1 MPFNID
7 KMREITADIRKQKQE
22 QQEQQDSS
30 IFEKIG
36 QAVTNTSNLQLQT
49 AQEESQIAGDIA
61 SNVYDIASNTVSDV
75 ADAYSDLLDAQTNLN
90 MAYSDAGL
98 MQSLIQGDF
107 SKQIEANKTIPEVG
121 KSATKFLYSPLRATS
136 RAIVNRYADDDT
148 SEIQNFAQ
156 GLQESNA
163 YVNYMMTD
171 EEKLQKAIEI
181 ENETGIKAKEFLSDT
196 TAYREAIEIYNY
208 AKKKKELGGDMNDVF
223 NEFPELKNIA
233 SMDAQSAA
241 LALHDINS
249 VRETQGVI
257 DSFNK
262 MWEYGNKHLEYS
274 NLNYKLMTGQ
284 ATEEDKA
291 RIAELK
297 KQLEQAPN
305 LPAFLDNPF
314 AVIAGGV
321 AGSMPMMIQ
330 SMGEMIDD
338 FAIGASAGMVAGAL
352 AGSAVP
358 VIGNVG
364 GSLAGAVGGGIL
376 NVIRTNTIRQGA
388 MQGAKLTGGYLA
400 RYGMFAGMA
409 KPATGGY
416 YAEFKDLKGEDGKP
430 LLSDEAAQD
439 YAVVAGALNAG
450 IEMLDFGLI
459 KDAFTGNV
467 AKQTVK
473 EIIATAQKQAL
484 AKEGIKSFF
493 TNRANA
499 IAKVSM
505 AESGEEGLQS
515 VSDDLVH
522 NQIMQD
528 TGDTT
533 NRVYT
538 ATEIAQ
544 RALMSAGEALP
555 GAIGFGVIS
564 AGVGGFNES
573 LGFSR
578 NLKRLMSN
586 NAKLEQSTRQTFAG
600 TLMLERLQSA
610 VRNSKLKKTAPKVQ
624 ERLLRSQLDNTGF
637 EMAYVDIPTAL
648 ESQTG
653 KQDLETLAKTAGYTQ
668 EDLKTAIEIGGTLAI
683 PTAKFAQA
691 ETTSD
696 IMRAVTFN
704 QEADPIGKLRK
715 NAETITNEMQDSIQ
729 KTADKQRM
737 LIDAIM
743 QEQFANGTK
752 EQQTMAQAVIY
763 NNVSNPAKGWKQVH
777 DDQLNE
783 RNNILVPAIDAIK
796 KSIEQNDTWYQE
808 FYAKHNRAM
817 TDKEIEDMAYK
828 LTVGDETAPSI
839 PTWQATTPEAVQ
851 ALAENKNIL
860 DDIDNN
866 LKVLD
871 EIKPQL
877 SNLNGVEMRL
887 AEGLT
892 KDGYAVYNRLSKQ
905 LQNAGGKV
913 KRASRMSA
921 ILFARH
927 ADIVADIMR
936 RHGNENY
943 TAMTY
948 YNERFALN
956 TVKGKGTYK
965 QFAGE
970 KALNKNIEQLKI
982 AKELDAEGEYTD
994 EVIWQYTGWIKGK
1007 DNKWRFEI
1015 PDDTKLFDMKP
1026 LEKINN
1032 ITLANSFDETNSIS
1046 LDKIYKNEE
1055 LYEAYPQLRDVLVLK
1070 EKIYPLE
1077 KRASMREGTDNG
1089 KKVKTI
1095 VLNDNLD
1102 FNEEYM
1108 KASMLH
1114 EIQHLIQRIEGFAG
1128 GGNLNSRQ
1136 EILNQLYDE
1145 IPNEIKAYRN
1155 SYWKS
1160 RMESETLKQEGKSE
1174 LEALKNADLEKFE
1187 KAKLYWKLDNEDDM
1201 YVYLNLG
1208 GEQEARETA
1217 NRRDNKDFNLINKP
1231 MIHSEHAIVVSD
1243 GKVIIT
1249 AKKEAP
1255 KLTNKEVNIIQE
1267 TAEKVEEKNKKVV
1280 QKKVQKIKN
1289 ETTTNIKGDITL
1301 LSNGQRVINLYKSA
1315 DESTFVHEM
1324 AHMFLMDLDELAKI
1338 DELSKKELDI
1348 VNDWASWKNEKSIN
1362 EYKNAPWYKEF
1373 KARHESII
1381 NAQNA
1386 GDVAKVEELKEAW
1399 RQERFARAFELYL
1412 QKGTAPSKGLKD
1424 VFRKFKK
1431 FLRDIYIGFTSIGG
1445 VASPKVEA
1453 IMQRMVAT
1461 EEEINQM
1468 ALDDR
1473 YRDITKAGGEKLL
1486 DETEEQTYK
1495 RWHKEATEEAKE
1507 HLMKIVMQ
1515 DLKAEAKAKFDERV
1529 EKERAYKLNELENQP
1544 VYIAQEAYKEAGDI
1558 NIVLNWFGSVEEYK
1572 QALKNTKPIQTA
1584 LDEYMKQYE
1593 KTLDTE
1599 LMESHLSEENILQA
1613 MEDSKY
1619 TSKLVAMET
1628 RIFNEKVKLINKIGS
1643 KTQVAMQDV
1652 EDKLNA
1658 LDDYTDLKVDKEDAR
1673 VKNVMNALNKLR
1685 FSTKWNAKD
1694 LGRIEAMFNSNTKE
1708 TLAEAFKQF
1717 VEETKQQKIN
1727 REAIE
1732 KAHEG
1737 KLKMFKEMAERA
1749 LDGKTIFEACNVAL
1763 YRKNES
1769 MHARRVKQ
1777 AVKASN
1783 WERAMKEKEA
1793 QYISAAMAQKALK
1806 NKLYIQ
1812 KKIEKVNKQLKVRS
1826 IKLPAQERYWHKH
1839 LAYILGITNKDANP
1853 PVDGITP
1860 LADLFKG
1867 LQDSLDLEYTPTDIL
1882 EITSRS
1888 DFSGYQS
1895 MTIAQFE
1902 DAVEALDIL
1911 YTTGRDKFKL
1921 KTIQGKSIDDAI
1933 NEIILDDTAYNRS
1946 MVINKKINPDK
1957 GGLGYNDLVDKIP
1970 LIGDAMARGGAKYL
1984 SSMMKPEEII
1994 NILGTKAHKYLY
2006 ETYERASNLEAEMM
2020 TKNVYKIKEILK
2032 DYSHS
2037 EKLLWKKQQY
2047 KLEFE
2052 DGTVENLSKENII
2065 CMALNFGN
2073 DINRSRLAIGFG
2085 LTEEYLKEFVEKHM
2099 TKKDWQMVQDIW
2111 NHLHSFWKD
2120 TVRVEQELNGVTLKP
2135 QQPTPFDVKLPD
2147 GEILH
2152 LEGGYYPIVANPL
2165 KSNRANEQ
2173 EVNEAVRR
2181 TMSGAQV
2188 LGTGRGFTKA
2198 RSQANIDRALLL
2210 EFSVIP
2216 DHLSNVI
2223 HNIAYRIPARD
2234 VYRLVRNKQFEEYIN
2249 KTMGRDF
2256 YKVLNDWALNNW
2268 SEISEQSN
2276 NVAVKELS
2284 KVFRYLRTNSTL
2296 AIMGYR
2302 LYPII
2307 ENMTNIAPM
2316 MDKLGA
2322 MKSLVAIADYYT
2334 NISKYQ
2340 EVLHKSIFMKNRLNH
2355 MDRDIKYIPG
2365 LFDEDRLVTGF
2376 LKEHAYTLMTYSDL
2390 MFSAPLW
2397 CRSYKDAYAK
2407 KLDEVKKENEA
2418 NVEKLQNAQA
2428 KVSTIRARI
2437 MDLQQNALKSNFDVQ
2452 GTNINQVGD
2461 FQTFVNTREE
2471 LNQLQKDLYMAEV
2484 ELDNAS
2490 ELRFLTDKEILAE
2503 AESRSIAEAD
2513 KSIREV
2519 FGSGQTKDL
2528 ASIQN
2533 KNELVKLFTPFYT
2546 FFNTQANA
2554 ILQAYYKGKFM
2565 KPTTTAENITRW
2577 LPVARSFLYRIVLT
2591 SALSTML
2598 RMALLGDGSDDKH
2611 KYEKVKNAE
2620 GTEEKIEIPAMQRFL
2635 TQFGKNTLSTMAG
2648 TMWGVRDI
2656 ASFFINQ
2663 EFEGTDYGRG
2673 ISFSTVALAG
2683 GEKITALYKLLD
2695 KKAEKDL
2702 EIADK
2707 EAKWQA
2713 EYMKAG
2719 AKKRKTMLED
2729 KQYQKPPKRIT
2740 YADIAKASGEI
2751 GTTFFAA
2758 RTGITSTMANSV
2770 FTTMQYIADGD
2781 GRYDTNLK
2789 NIIWSALF
2797 NKKPVE
2803 RVIPEKPKQPKKKGK
2818 SKNVRR
2824 Y

>member
-1 MPFNID
+1 MALDVNKFSDLVN
-7 KMREITADIRKQKQE
+7 KKVAEKQQPPEEEK
-22 QQEQQDSS
+22 S
-30 IFEKIG
+30 IFEQIG
-36 QAVTNTSNLQLQT
+36 EVVTNQSDINRQVAQESTEIAQDALQT
-49 AQEESQIAGDIA
+49 AGQGIDLVVNTASDINNAYHNFLDEQRNITGAYTTANINQANETGDYSFQNQAVENLQQAGQE
-61 SNVYDIASNTVSDV
+61 
-75 ADAYSDLLDAQTNLN
+75 
-90 MAYSDAGL
+90 
-98 MQSLIQGDF
+98 LI
-107 SKQIEANKTIPEVG
+107 
-121 KSATKFLYSPLRATS
+121 YSPLKQVS
-136 RAIVNRYADDDT
+136 RAIVNRYSNDNESILQDV
-148 SEIQNFAQ
+148 AQ
-156 GLQESNA
+156 GIQESNA
-163 YVNYMMTD
+163 YINYMMTD

-291 RIAELK
+291 RIDELK

-364 GSLAGAVGGGIL
+364 GGLVGAVGGGIA
-376 NVIRTNTIRQGA
+376 NTIRANAIRQGA
-388 MQGAKLTGGYLA
+388 MQGARLTGGYLA

-459 KDAFTGNV
+459 KNAFTGNAV
-467 AKQTVK
+467 QKTIK
-473 EIIATAQKQAL
+473 EIIATAQERAL
-484 AKEGIKSFF
+484 ARESIKSFF
-493 TNRANA
+493 VNRAKT
-499 IAKVSM
+499 IGQVTL

-515 VSDDLVH
+515 ISDDLVR
-522 NQIMQD
+522 NQIIDD
-528 TGDTT
+528 TGDTF
-533 NRVYT
+533 NRSYS
-538 ATEIAQ
+538 ATEIVQ
-544 RALMSAGEALP
+544 RALLSAGEALP
-555 GAIGFGVIS
+555 GALGFGIIS
-564 AGVGGFNES
+564 AGAGGIHES
-573 LGFSR
+573 IGFSR
-578 NLKRLMSN
+578 SLKRLATD
-586 NAKLEQSTRQTFAG
+586 NAKLEQNTRKTFAG
-600 TLMLERLQSA
+600 TLMLEQLQN
-610 VRNSKLKKTAPKVQ
+610 VVQKSKLKNTAPKVQ
-624 ERLLRSQLDNTGF
+624 ERLIKQQLEGTGF
-637 EMAYVDIPTAL
+637 EMAYVDISTAL
-648 ESQTG
+648 EKETG
-653 KQDLETLAKTAGYTQ
+653 KEDLQKLAKVAGYSPS
-668 EDLKTAIEIGGTLAI
+668 DLQTAIEINGTLAV
-683 PTAKFAQA
+683 PVASFAQA
-691 ETTSD
+691 ETSGD
-696 IMRAVTFN
+696 ILTAVTFN
-704 QEADPIGKLRK
+704 QEAEPIGKLSK
-715 NAETITNEMQDSIQ
+715 QAKQITQEIQDRIQ
-729 KTADKQRM
+729 KTADNQM
-737 LIDAIM
+737 QLVDAIISENLSDKTD
-743 QEQFANGTK
+743 EQKTLAKAVLFEDAQNPRRGWQSLYKK
-752 EQQTMAQAVIY
+752 ELSERDSILLPVIEAV
-763 NNVSNPAKGWKQVH
+763 
-777 DDQLNE
+777 E
-783 RNNILVPAIDAIK
+783 
-796 KSIEQNDTWYQE
+796 KSISKNDTWY
-808 FYAKHNRAM
+808 
-817 TDKEIEDMAYK
+817 KEYSATHKKALTNKQIEAIAYK
-828 LTVGDETAPSI
+828 LATGDITAPAVS
-839 PTWQATTPEAVQ
+839 TWKATTPEAQ
-851 ALAENKNIL
+851 QLLEDNKTALKNIEEN
-860 DDIDNN
+860 IKN
-866 LKVLD
+866 L
-871 EIKPQL
+871 ESIKQQMQKLTGIEMQMVQGL
-877 SNLNGVEMRL
+877 SK
-887 AEGLT
+887 EG
-892 KDGYAVYNRLSKQ
+892 YSVYSRLSAQ
-905 LQNAGGKV
+905 LENVDGKKGKV
-913 KRASRMSA
+913 GRAARMSA

-943 TAMTY
+943 TAMNY

-956 TVKGKGTYK
+956 IKDEV
-965 QFAGE
+965 
-970 KALNKNIEQLKI
+970 NKN
-982 AKELDAEGEYTD
+982 
-994 EVIWQYTGWIKGK
+994 
-1007 DNKWRFEI
+1007 
-1015 PDDTKLFDMKP
+1015 
-1026 LEKINN
+1026 
-1032 ITLANSFDETNSIS
+1032 
-1046 LDKIYKNEE
+1046 
-1055 LYEAYPQLRDVLVLK
+1055 
-1070 EKIYPLE
+1070 
-1077 KRASMREGTDNG
+1077 
-1089 KKVKTI
+1089 
-1095 VLNDNLD
+1095 
-1102 FNEEYM
+1102 
-1108 KASMLH
+1108 
-1114 EIQHLIQRIEGFAG
+1114 
-1128 GGNLNSRQ
+1128 
-1136 EILNQLYDE
+1136 
-1145 IPNEIKAYRN
+1145 
-1155 SYWKS
+1155 
-1160 RMESETLKQEGKSE
+1160 
-1174 LEALKNADLEKFE
+1174 
-1187 KAKLYWKLDNEDDM
+1187 
-1201 YVYLNLG
+1201 
-1208 GEQEARETA
+1208 
-1217 NRRDNKDFNLINKP
+1217 
-1231 MIHSEHAIVVSD
+1231 
-1243 GKVIIT
+1243 
-1249 AKKEAP
+1249 
-1255 KLTNKEVNIIQE
+1255 
-1267 TAEKVEEKNKKVV
+1267 
-1280 QKKVQKIKN
+1280 
-1289 ETTTNIKGDITL
+1289 KGDITL

-1324 AHMFLMDLDELAKI
+1324 AHMFLMDLEDLAKI
-1338 DELSKKELDI
+1338 DDISKRELEI
-1348 VNDWASWKNEKSIN
+1348 VDKWANWNETAYR
-1362 EYKNAPWYKEF
+1362 EYKGTAWAKEF
-1373 KARHESII
+1373 KKRHDSII

-1386 GDVAKVEELKEAW
+1386 GDFETVDKLKQQW
-1399 RQERFARAFELYL
+1399 KQERFARAFEQYL
-1412 QKGTAPSKGLKD
+1412 RKGVAPSRGLRG
-1424 VFRKFKK
+1424 VFRKFKD
-1431 FLRDIYIGFTSIGG
+1431 FLRQIYIGFLSTGG
-1445 VASPKVEA
+1445 SASMQVEK
-1453 IMQRMVAT
+1453 IMARMIAT
-1461 EEEINQM
+1461 EEEINQ
-1468 ALDDR
+1468 ANLDDR
-1473 YRDITKAGGEKLL
+1473 FRDITKAGGEKLL
-1486 DETEEQTYK
+1486 NETEEQTYQ
-1495 RWHKEATEEAKE
+1495 RWHEEATAEAKE
-1507 HLMKIVMQ
+1507 KLLAIVMR
-1515 DLKAEAKAKFDERV
+1515 DLENDVQRKIKERV
-1529 EKERAYKLNELENQP
+1529 EAERIRKTNELQNEPAYLAYEAVKASHDENI
-1544 VYIAQEAYKEAGDI
+1544 VLEWYESVEAYKDDLR
-1558 NIVLNWFGSVEEYK
+1558 NHL
-1572 QALKNTKPIQTA
+1572 P
-1584 LDEYMKQYE
+1584 LDEAVDTYIKKFERQ
-1593 KTLDTE
+1593 LDAQ
-1599 LMESHLSEENILQA
+1599 LRESYFSEENITKA
-1613 MEDSKY
+1613 MESTPYHAKM
-1619 TSKLVAMET
+1619 VAME
-1628 RIFNEKVKLINKIGS
+1628 VKAFARKERLVNRVSS
-1643 KTQVAMQDV
+1643 KTKAAMQDIIDKIN
-1652 EDKLNA
+1652 ELPEEFDLKLNK
-1658 LDDYTDLKVDKEDAR
+1658 DDDR
-1673 VKNVMNALNKLR
+1673 VKEVLRAINKLR
-1685 FSTKWNAKD
+1685 FSEKWKAGD
-1694 LGRIEAMFNSNTKE
+1694 FQRIERIIRSNTKE
-1708 TLAEAFKQF
+1708 EVKKAVEDFRKNAEAMKKEDELNSKA
-1717 VEETKQQKIN
+1717 VD
-1727 REAIE
+1727 EAF
-1732 KAHEG
+1732 EG
-1737 KLKMFKEMAERA
+1737 RLKMFEEMAINS
-1749 LDGKTIFEACNVAL
+1749 LKDKPINTACSVYS
-1763 YRKNES
+1763 YRKSEKR
-1769 MHARRVKQ
+1769 HARNVQIAKRAK
-1777 AVKASN
+1777 N
-1783 WERAMKEKEA
+1783 WKLAMKEKEA
-1793 QYISAAMAQKALK
+1793 QFTAAALAEQAEK
-1806 NKLYIQ
+1806 NRKHIASLFD
-1812 KKIEKVNKQLKVRS
+1812 KVNKQLKVRS

-1921 KTIQGKSIDDAI
+1921 KTIQGKSIDDVI

-2037 EKLLWKKQQY
+2037 EKLSWKKQQY

-2073 DINRSRLAIGFG
+2073 DINRSRLAVGFG

-2223 HNIAYRIPARD
+2223 HNITHRIPARD
-2234 VYRLVRNKQFEEYIN
+2234 VYRLVKNKQFEEYVNRTMGKEIYQVLDEWAVDNWRVIPEASNN
-2249 KTMGRDF
+2249 KTVQ
-2256 YKVLNDWALNNW
+2256 KV
-2268 SEISEQSN
+2268 S
-2276 NVAVKELS
+2276 KMLS
-2284 KVFRYLRTNSTL
+2284 YLRTNSTL

-2490 ELRFLTDKEILAE
+2490 ELRFLTDKEILTE

-2528 ASIQN
+2528 ASIQ
-2533 KNELVKLFTPFYT
+2533 KGGELLKLFTPFYT

-2565 KPTTTAENITRW
+2565 KPTTMGENITRW

-2656 ASFFINQ
+2656 ASFFIN
-2663 EFEGTDYGRG
+2663 ESFEGTDYGRG
-2673 ISFSTVALAG
+2673 IGFSNVALAG

>member
-1 MPFNID
+1 MALDVNKFND
-7 KMREITADIRKQKQE
+7 LVNQKVAEKQQPPEEEK
-22 QQEQQDSS
+22 S
-30 IFEKIG
+30 IFEQIG
-36 QAVTNTSNLQLQT
+36 EVVTNQSDINIQVAQESTEIAQDALQT
-49 AQEESQIAGDIA
+49 AGQGIDLVVNTASDINNAYHNFLDEQRNITGAYTTANINQANETGDYSFQNQAVENLQQAGQE
-61 SNVYDIASNTVSDV
+61 
-75 ADAYSDLLDAQTNLN
+75 
-90 MAYSDAGL
+90 
-98 MQSLIQGDF
+98 LI
-107 SKQIEANKTIPEVG
+107 
-121 KSATKFLYSPLRATS
+121 YSPLKQVS
-136 RAIVNRYADDDT
+136 RAIVNRYSDDNESILQDV
-148 SEIQNFAQ
+148 AQ
-156 GLQESNA
+156 GIQESNA

-291 RIAELK
+291 RIDELK

-352 AGSAVP
+352 AGSALP
-358 VIGNVG
+358 GAGTVG
-364 GSLAGAVGGGIL
+364 GGLVGAVGGGIA
-376 NVIRTNTIRQGA
+376 NTIRANAIRQGA
-388 MQGAKLTGGYLA
+388 MQGARLTGGYLA

-416 YAEFKDLKGEDGKP
+416 YAEFKDLKDEDGKP

-493 TNRANA
+493 TNRASA

-653 KQDLETLAKTAGYTQ
+653 KQDLQTLANIAGYTQ

-763 NNVSNPAKGWKQVH
+763 NNVSNPAKGWKQVR

-943 TAMTY
+943 TAMNY

-956 TVKGKGTYK
+956 INDEV
-965 QFAGE
+965 
-970 KALNKNIEQLKI
+970 NKN
-982 AKELDAEGEYTD
+982 
-994 EVIWQYTGWIKGK
+994 
-1007 DNKWRFEI
+1007 
-1015 PDDTKLFDMKP
+1015 
-1026 LEKINN
+1026 
-1032 ITLANSFDETNSIS
+1032 
-1046 LDKIYKNEE
+1046 
-1055 LYEAYPQLRDVLVLK
+1055 
-1070 EKIYPLE
+1070 
-1077 KRASMREGTDNG
+1077 
-1089 KKVKTI
+1089 
-1095 VLNDNLD
+1095 
-1102 FNEEYM
+1102 
-1108 KASMLH
+1108 
-1114 EIQHLIQRIEGFAG
+1114 
-1128 GGNLNSRQ
+1128 
-1136 EILNQLYDE
+1136 
-1145 IPNEIKAYRN
+1145 
-1155 SYWKS
+1155 
-1160 RMESETLKQEGKSE
+1160 
-1174 LEALKNADLEKFE
+1174 
-1187 KAKLYWKLDNEDDM
+1187 
-1201 YVYLNLG
+1201 
-1208 GEQEARETA
+1208 
-1217 NRRDNKDFNLINKP
+1217 
-1231 MIHSEHAIVVSD
+1231 
-1243 GKVIIT
+1243 
-1249 AKKEAP
+1249 
-1255 KLTNKEVNIIQE
+1255 
-1267 TAEKVEEKNKKVV
+1267 
-1280 QKKVQKIKN
+1280 
-1289 ETTTNIKGDITL
+1289 KGDITL
-1301 LSNGQRVINLYKSA
+1301 LSNGQRVINLHKSA

-1348 VNDWASWKNEKSIN
+1348 VNDWASWKNEKSID

-1381 NAQNA
+1381 NAKNA

-1495 RWHKEATEEAKE
+1495 RWHEEATEEAKE

-1673 VKNVMNALNKLR
+1673 VKSVMNALNKLR

-1717 VEETKQQKIN
+1717 VEETKQQKVN

-2006 ETYERASNLEAEMM
+2006 ETYERASNFEAEMM

-2037 EKLLWKKQQY
+2037 EKLSWKKQQY

-2073 DINRSRLAIGFG
+2073 DINRSRLAVGFG

-2565 KPTTTAENITRW
+2565 KPTTMGENITRW

-2740 YADIAKASGEI
+2740 YADIAKATGEI

>member
-1 MPFNID
+1 MALDVNKFND
-7 KMREITADIRKQKQE
+7 LVNQKVAEKQQPPEEEK
-22 QQEQQDSS
+22 S
-30 IFEKIG
+30 IFEQIG
-36 QAVTNTSNLQLQT
+36 EVVTNQSDINRQVAQESTEIAQDALQT
-49 AQEESQIAGDIA
+49 AGQGIDLVVNTASDINNAYYNFLDEQRNITGAYTTANINQANETGDYSFQNKAVENLQQAGQE
-61 SNVYDIASNTVSDV
+61 
-75 ADAYSDLLDAQTNLN
+75 
-90 MAYSDAGL
+90 
-98 MQSLIQGDF
+98 LI
-107 SKQIEANKTIPEVG
+107 
-121 KSATKFLYSPLRATS
+121 YSPLKQVS
-136 RAIVNRYADDDT
+136 RAIVNRYSDDNESILQDV
-148 SEIQNFAQ
+148 AQ
-156 GLQESNA
+156 GIQESNA

-223 NEFPELKNIA
+223 DEFPELKNIA

-291 RIAELK
+291 RIDELK

-352 AGSAVP
+352 AGSALP
-358 VIGNVG
+358 GAGTVG
-364 GSLAGAVGGGIL
+364 GGLVGAVGGGIA
-376 NVIRTNTIRQGA
+376 NTIRANAIRQGA
-388 MQGAKLTGGYLA
+388 MQGARLTGGYLA

-493 TNRANA
+493 TNRASA

-982 AKELDAEGEYTD
+982 AKQLDAEGEYTD
-994 EVIWQYTGWIKGK
+994 EVIWQYTGWVKGK

-1046 LDKIYKNEE
+1046 LDKIYKNEK

-1289 ETTTNIKGDITL
+1289 ETTANIKGDITL

-1348 VNDWASWKNEKSIN
+1348 VNDWASWKNEKSID

-1381 NAQNA
+1381 NAKNA

-1652 EDKLNA
+1652 EDKLNT

-1673 VKNVMNALNKLR
+1673 VKSVMNALNKLR

-1694 LGRIEAMFNSNTKE
+1694 LGKIEAMFNSNTKE

-2037 EKLLWKKQQY
+2037 EKLSWKKQQY

-2065 CMALNFGN
+2065 CMALNLGN
-2073 DINRSRLAIGFG
+2073 DINRSRLAVGFG

-2223 HNIAYRIPARD
+2223 HNITHRIPARD
-2234 VYRLVRNKQFEEYIN
+2234 VYRLVKNKQFEEYVNRTMGKEIYQVLDEWAVDNWRVIPEASNN
-2249 KTMGRDF
+2249 KTVQ
-2256 YKVLNDWALNNW
+2256 KV
-2268 SEISEQSN
+2268 S
-2276 NVAVKELS
+2276 KMLS
-2284 KVFRYLRTNSTL
+2284 YLRTNSTL

-2528 ASIQN
+2528 ASIQ
-2533 KNELVKLFTPFYT
+2533 KGGELLKLFTPFYT

-2565 KPTTTAENITRW
+2565 KPTTMGENITRW

-2598 RMALLGDGSDDKH
+2598 RMTLLGDGSDDKH

-2740 YADIAKASGEI
+2740 YADIAKATGEI

>member
-1 MPFNID
+1 MALDVNKFND
-7 KMREITADIRKQKQE
+7 LVNQKVAEKQQPPEEEK
-22 QQEQQDSS
+22 S
-30 IFEKIG
+30 IFEQIG
-36 QAVTNTSNLQLQT
+36 EVVTNQSDINRQVAQESTEIAQDALQT
-49 AQEESQIAGDIA
+49 AGQGIDLVVNTASDINNAYHNFLDEQRNITGAYTTANINQANETGDYSFQNKAVENLQQAGQE
-61 SNVYDIASNTVSDV
+61 
-75 ADAYSDLLDAQTNLN
+75 
-90 MAYSDAGL
+90 
-98 MQSLIQGDF
+98 LI
-107 SKQIEANKTIPEVG
+107 
-121 KSATKFLYSPLRATS
+121 YSPLKQVS
-136 RAIVNRYADDDT
+136 RAIVNRYSDDNESILQDV
-148 SEIQNFAQ
+148 AQ
-156 GLQESNA
+156 GIQESNA

-291 RIAELK
+291 RIEELK

-364 GSLAGAVGGGIL
+364 GSLAGAVGGGVA
-376 NVIRTNTIRQGA
+376 NTIRANAIRQGA
-388 MQGAKLTGGYLA
+388 MQGARLTGGYLA

-493 TNRANA
+493 TNRASA

-777 DDQLNE
+777 DDQINE

-796 KSIEQNDTWYQE
+796 KSIEQNDTWYQK

-828 LTVGDETAPSI
+828 LTVGDETAPST

-871 EIKPQL
+871 EIKSQL

-905 LQNAGGKV
+905 LQNVGGKV

-956 TVKGKGTYK
+956 IKDEV
-965 QFAGE
+965 
-970 KALNKNIEQLKI
+970 NKN
-982 AKELDAEGEYTD
+982 
-994 EVIWQYTGWIKGK
+994 
-1007 DNKWRFEI
+1007 
-1015 PDDTKLFDMKP
+1015 
-1026 LEKINN
+1026 
-1032 ITLANSFDETNSIS
+1032 
-1046 LDKIYKNEE
+1046 
-1055 LYEAYPQLRDVLVLK
+1055 
-1070 EKIYPLE
+1070 
-1077 KRASMREGTDNG
+1077 
-1089 KKVKTI
+1089 
-1095 VLNDNLD
+1095 
-1102 FNEEYM
+1102 
-1108 KASMLH
+1108 
-1114 EIQHLIQRIEGFAG
+1114 
-1128 GGNLNSRQ
+1128 
-1136 EILNQLYDE
+1136 
-1145 IPNEIKAYRN
+1145 
-1155 SYWKS
+1155 
-1160 RMESETLKQEGKSE
+1160 
-1174 LEALKNADLEKFE
+1174 
-1187 KAKLYWKLDNEDDM
+1187 
-1201 YVYLNLG
+1201 
-1208 GEQEARETA
+1208 
-1217 NRRDNKDFNLINKP
+1217 
-1231 MIHSEHAIVVSD
+1231 
-1243 GKVIIT
+1243 
-1249 AKKEAP
+1249 
-1255 KLTNKEVNIIQE
+1255 
-1267 TAEKVEEKNKKVV
+1267 
-1280 QKKVQKIKN
+1280 
-1289 ETTTNIKGDITL
+1289 KGDITL
-1301 LSNGQRVINLYKSA
+1301 LSNGQRVINLYKAA

-1348 VNDWASWKNEKSIN
+1348 VNDWASWKNEKSID

-1727 REAIE
+1727 RETKE

-2037 EKLLWKKQQY
+2037 EKLSWKKQQY

-2073 DINRSRLAIGFG
+2073 DINRSRLAVGFG

-2223 HNIAYRIPARD
+2223 HNITHRIPARD
-2234 VYRLVRNKQFEEYIN
+2234 VYRLVKNKQFEEYVNRTMGKEIYQVLDEWAVDNWRVIPEASNN
-2249 KTMGRDF
+2249 KTVQ
-2256 YKVLNDWALNNW
+2256 KV
-2268 SEISEQSN
+2268 S
-2276 NVAVKELS
+2276 KMLS
-2284 KVFRYLRTNSTL
+2284 YLRTNSTL

-2407 KLDEVKKENEA
+2407 KLDEIKKENEA

-2461 FQTFVNTREE
+2461 FKTFVNTREE

-2528 ASIQN
+2528 ASIQ
-2533 KNELVKLFTPFYT
+2533 KGGELLKLFTPFYT

-2565 KPTTTAENITRW
+2565 KPTTMGENITRW

-2591 SALSTML
+2591 AALSTML

-2656 ASFFINQ
+2656 ASFFIN
-2663 EFEGTDYGRG
+2663 ESFEGTDYGRG
-2673 ISFSTVALAG
+2673 IGFSNVALAG

-2803 RVIPEKPKQPKKKGK
+2803 RVIPEKPKKKGK

>member
-1 MPFNID
+1 MALDVNKFND
-7 KMREITADIRKQKQE
+7 LVNQKVAEKQQPPEEEK
-22 QQEQQDSS
+22 S
-30 IFEKIG
+30 IFEQIG
-36 QAVTNTSNLQLQT
+36 EVVTNQSDINRQVAQESTEIAQDALQT
-49 AQEESQIAGDIA
+49 AGQGIDLVVNTASDINNAYHNFLDEQRNITGAYTTANINQANETGDYSFQNQAVENLQQAGQE
-61 SNVYDIASNTVSDV
+61 
-75 ADAYSDLLDAQTNLN
+75 
-90 MAYSDAGL
+90 
-98 MQSLIQGDF
+98 LI
-107 SKQIEANKTIPEVG
+107 
-121 KSATKFLYSPLRATS
+121 YSPLKQVS
-136 RAIVNRYADDDT
+136 RAIVNRYSDDNESILQDV
-148 SEIQNFAQ
+148 AQ
-156 GLQESNA
+156 GIQESNA

-223 NEFPELKNIA
+223 DEFPELKNIA

-291 RIAELK
+291 RIDELR

-352 AGSAVP
+352 AGSALP
-358 VIGNVG
+358 GAGTVG
-364 GSLAGAVGGGIL
+364 GGLVGAVGGGIA
-376 NVIRTNTIRQGA
+376 NTIRANAIRQGA

-493 TNRANA
+493 TNRASA

-515 VSDDLVH
+515 ISDDLVH

-743 QEQFANGTK
+743 QEKFANGTK

-777 DDQLNE
+777 DDQINE

-839 PTWQATTPEAVQ
+839 STWQATTPEAVQ

-956 TVKGKGTYK
+956 INDEV
-965 QFAGE
+965 
-970 KALNKNIEQLKI
+970 NKN
-982 AKELDAEGEYTD
+982 
-994 EVIWQYTGWIKGK
+994 
-1007 DNKWRFEI
+1007 
-1015 PDDTKLFDMKP
+1015 
-1026 LEKINN
+1026 
-1032 ITLANSFDETNSIS
+1032 
-1046 LDKIYKNEE
+1046 
-1055 LYEAYPQLRDVLVLK
+1055 
-1070 EKIYPLE
+1070 
-1077 KRASMREGTDNG
+1077 
-1089 KKVKTI
+1089 
-1095 VLNDNLD
+1095 
-1102 FNEEYM
+1102 
-1108 KASMLH
+1108 
-1114 EIQHLIQRIEGFAG
+1114 
-1128 GGNLNSRQ
+1128 
-1136 EILNQLYDE
+1136 
-1145 IPNEIKAYRN
+1145 
-1155 SYWKS
+1155 
-1160 RMESETLKQEGKSE
+1160 
-1174 LEALKNADLEKFE
+1174 
-1187 KAKLYWKLDNEDDM
+1187 
-1201 YVYLNLG
+1201 
-1208 GEQEARETA
+1208 
-1217 NRRDNKDFNLINKP
+1217 
-1231 MIHSEHAIVVSD
+1231 
-1243 GKVIIT
+1243 
-1249 AKKEAP
+1249 
-1255 KLTNKEVNIIQE
+1255 
-1267 TAEKVEEKNKKVV
+1267 
-1280 QKKVQKIKN
+1280 
-1289 ETTTNIKGDITL
+1289 KGDITL

-1315 DESTFVHEM
+1315 DESTFVHEI

-1348 VNDWASWKNEKSIN
+1348 VNDWASWKNEKSID

-1386 GDVAKVEELKEAW
+1386 GDVAKMEELKEAW

-2037 EKLLWKKQQY
+2037 EKLSWKKQQY

-2065 CMALNFGN
+2065 CMALNLGN
-2073 DINRSRLAIGFG
+2073 DINRSRLAVGFG

-2152 LEGGYYPIVANPL
+2152 LEGGYYPIAANPL

-2223 HNIAYRIPARD
+2223 HNITHRIPARD
-2234 VYRLVRNKQFEEYIN
+2234 VYRLVKNKQFEEYVNRTMGKEIYHVLDEWAVDNWRVIPEASNN
-2249 KTMGRDF
+2249 KTVQ
-2256 YKVLNDWALNNW
+2256 KV
-2268 SEISEQSN
+2268 S
-2276 NVAVKELS
+2276 KMLS
-2284 KVFRYLRTNSTL
+2284 YLRTNSTL

-2528 ASIQN
+2528 ASIQ
-2533 KNELVKLFTPFYT
+2533 KGGELLKLFTPFYT

-2565 KPTTTAENITRW
+2565 KPTTMGENITRW

-2656 ASFFINQ
+2656 ANFFIN
-2663 EFEGTDYGRG
+2663 ESFEGTDYGRG
-2673 ISFSTVALAG
+2673 IGFSNVALAG

-2695 KKAEKDL
+2695 KKAQKDL

-2740 YADIAKASGEI
+2740 YADIAKATGEI

>member
-1 MPFNID
+1 MALDVNKFND
-7 KMREITADIRKQKQE
+7 LVNQKVAEKQQPPEEEK
-22 QQEQQDSS
+22 S
-30 IFEKIG
+30 IFEQIG
-36 QAVTNTSNLQLQT
+36 EVVTNQSDINRQVAQESTEIAQDALQT
-49 AQEESQIAGDIA
+49 AGQGIDLVVNTASDINNAYHNFLDEQRNITGAYTTANINQANETGDYSFQNQAVENLQQAGQE
-61 SNVYDIASNTVSDV
+61 
-75 ADAYSDLLDAQTNLN
+75 
-90 MAYSDAGL
+90 
-98 MQSLIQGDF
+98 LI
-107 SKQIEANKTIPEVG
+107 
-121 KSATKFLYSPLRATS
+121 YSPLKQVS
-136 RAIVNRYADDDT
+136 RAIVNRYSDDNESILQDV
-148 SEIQNFAQ
+148 AQ
-156 GLQESNA
+156 GIQESNA

-291 RIAELK
+291 RIDELK

-364 GSLAGAVGGGIL
+364 GGLVGAVGGGIA
-376 NVIRTNTIRQGA
+376 NTIRANAIRQGA
-388 MQGAKLTGGYLA
+388 MQGARLTGGYLA

-493 TNRANA
+493 TNRASA

-515 VSDDLVH
+515 ISDDLVH

-763 NNVSNPAKGWKQVH
+763 NNVSNPAKGWKQVY
-777 DDQLNE
+777 DDQINE

-982 AKELDAEGEYTD
+982 AKQLDVEGEYTD
-994 EVIWQYTGWIKGK
+994 EVIWQYTGWVKGK

-1289 ETTTNIKGDITL
+1289 ETTANIKGDITL

-1348 VNDWASWKNEKSIN
+1348 VNDWASWKNEKSID

-1515 DLKAEAKAKFDERV
+1515 DLKAEAKVKFDERV

-1544 VYIAQEAYKEAGDI
+1544 VYIAQEACKEAGDI

-1673 VKNVMNALNKLR
+1673 VKSVMNALNKLR

-2020 TKNVYKIKEILK
+2020 TKNVYKIREILK

-2037 EKLLWKKQQY
+2037 EKLSWKKQQY

-2065 CMALNFGN
+2065 CMALNLGN
-2073 DINRSRLAIGFG
+2073 DINRSRLAVGFG

-2099 TKKDWQMVQDIW
+2099 TKKDWKMVQDIW

-2223 HNIAYRIPARD
+2223 HNITHRIPARD
-2234 VYRLVRNKQFEEYIN
+2234 VYRLVKNKQFEEYVNRTMGKEIYQVLDEWAVDNWRVIPEASNN
-2249 KTMGRDF
+2249 KTVQ
-2256 YKVLNDWALNNW
+2256 KV
-2268 SEISEQSN
+2268 S
-2276 NVAVKELS
+2276 KMLS
-2284 KVFRYLRTNSTL
+2284 YLRTNSTL

-2503 AESRSIAEAD
+2503 AENRSIAEAD

-2528 ASIQN
+2528 ASIQ
-2533 KNELVKLFTPFYT
+2533 KGGELLKLFTPFYT

-2565 KPTTTAENITRW
+2565 KPTTMGENITRW

-2656 ASFFINQ
+2656 ASFFIN
-2663 EFEGTDYGRG
+2663 ESFEGTDYGRG
-2673 ISFSTVALAG
+2673 IGFSNVALAG

>member
-1 MPFNID
+1 MALDVNKFND
-7 KMREITADIRKQKQE
+7 LVNQKVAEKQQPPEEEK
-22 QQEQQDSS
+22 S
-30 IFEKIG
+30 IFEQIG
-36 QAVTNTSNLQLQT
+36 EVVTNQSDINRQVAQESTEIAQDALQT
-49 AQEESQIAGDIA
+49 AGQGIDLVVNTASDINNAYHNFLDEQRNITGAYTTANINQANETGDYSFQNQAVENLQQAGQE
-61 SNVYDIASNTVSDV
+61 
-75 ADAYSDLLDAQTNLN
+75 
-90 MAYSDAGL
+90 
-98 MQSLIQGDF
+98 LI
-107 SKQIEANKTIPEVG
+107 
-121 KSATKFLYSPLRATS
+121 YSPLKQVS
-136 RAIVNRYADDDT
+136 RAIVNRYSDDNESILQDVT
-148 SEIQNFAQ
+148 Q
-156 GLQESNA
+156 GIQESNA

-223 NEFPELKNIA
+223 DEFPELKNIA

-291 RIAELK
+291 RIDELK

-352 AGSAVP
+352 AGSALP
-358 VIGNVG
+358 GAGTVG
-364 GSLAGAVGGGIL
+364 GGLVGAVGGGIA
-376 NVIRTNTIRQGA
+376 NTIRANAIRQGA
-388 MQGAKLTGGYLA
+388 MQGARLTGGYLA

-493 TNRANA
+493 TNRASA

-777 DDQLNE
+777 DDQINE

-796 KSIEQNDTWYQE
+796 KSIEQNDTWYQK

-828 LTVGDETAPSI
+828 LTVGDETAPST

-871 EIKPQL
+871 EIKSQL

-905 LQNAGGKV
+905 LQNVGGKV

-956 TVKGKGTYK
+956 IKDEV
-965 QFAGE
+965 
-970 KALNKNIEQLKI
+970 NKN
-982 AKELDAEGEYTD
+982 
-994 EVIWQYTGWIKGK
+994 
-1007 DNKWRFEI
+1007 
-1015 PDDTKLFDMKP
+1015 
-1026 LEKINN
+1026 
-1032 ITLANSFDETNSIS
+1032 
-1046 LDKIYKNEE
+1046 
-1055 LYEAYPQLRDVLVLK
+1055 
-1070 EKIYPLE
+1070 
-1077 KRASMREGTDNG
+1077 
-1089 KKVKTI
+1089 
-1095 VLNDNLD
+1095 
-1102 FNEEYM
+1102 
-1108 KASMLH
+1108 
-1114 EIQHLIQRIEGFAG
+1114 
-1128 GGNLNSRQ
+1128 
-1136 EILNQLYDE
+1136 
-1145 IPNEIKAYRN
+1145 
-1155 SYWKS
+1155 
-1160 RMESETLKQEGKSE
+1160 
-1174 LEALKNADLEKFE
+1174 
-1187 KAKLYWKLDNEDDM
+1187 
-1201 YVYLNLG
+1201 
-1208 GEQEARETA
+1208 
-1217 NRRDNKDFNLINKP
+1217 
-1231 MIHSEHAIVVSD
+1231 
-1243 GKVIIT
+1243 
-1249 AKKEAP
+1249 
-1255 KLTNKEVNIIQE
+1255 
-1267 TAEKVEEKNKKVV
+1267 
-1280 QKKVQKIKN
+1280 
-1289 ETTTNIKGDITL
+1289 KGDITL
-1301 LSNGQRVINLYKSA
+1301 LSNGQRVINLYKAA

-1348 VNDWASWKNEKSIN
+1348 VNDWASWKNEKSID

-1727 REAIE
+1727 RETIE

-2037 EKLLWKKQQY
+2037 EKLSWKKQQY

-2073 DINRSRLAIGFG
+2073 DINRSRLAVGFG

-2223 HNIAYRIPARD
+2223 HNITHRIPARD
-2234 VYRLVRNKQFEEYIN
+2234 VYRLVKNKQFEEYVNRTMGKEIYQVLDEWAVDNWRVIPEASNN
-2249 KTMGRDF
+2249 KTVQ
-2256 YKVLNDWALNNW
+2256 KV
-2268 SEISEQSN
+2268 S
-2276 NVAVKELS
+2276 KMLS
-2284 KVFRYLRTNSTL
+2284 YLRTNSTL

-2407 KLDEVKKENEA
+2407 KLDEIKKENEA

-2461 FQTFVNTREE
+2461 FKTFVNTREE

-2528 ASIQN
+2528 ASIQ
-2533 KNELVKLFTPFYT
+2533 KGGELLKLFTPFYT

-2565 KPTTTAENITRW
+2565 KPTTMGENITRW

-2591 SALSTML
+2591 AALSTML

-2656 ASFFINQ
+2656 ASFFIN
-2663 EFEGTDYGRG
+2663 ESFEGTDYGRG
-2673 ISFSTVALAG
+2673 IGFSNVALAG

-2803 RVIPEKPKQPKKKGK
+2803 RVIPEKPKKKGK

>member
-1 MPFNID
+1 MALDVNKFND
-7 KMREITADIRKQKQE
+7 LVNQKVAEKQQPPEEEK
-22 QQEQQDSS
+22 S
-30 IFEKIG
+30 IFEQIG
-36 QAVTNTSNLQLQT
+36 EVVTNQSDINRQVAQESTEIAQDALQT
-49 AQEESQIAGDIA
+49 AGQGIDLVVNTASDINNAYHNFLDEQRNITGAYTTANINQANETGDYSFQNKAVENLQQAGQE
-61 SNVYDIASNTVSDV
+61 
-75 ADAYSDLLDAQTNLN
+75 
-90 MAYSDAGL
+90 
-98 MQSLIQGDF
+98 LI
-107 SKQIEANKTIPEVG
+107 
-121 KSATKFLYSPLRATS
+121 YSPLKQVS
-136 RAIVNRYADDDT
+136 RAIVNRYSDDNESILQDV
-148 SEIQNFAQ
+148 AQ
-156 GLQESNA
+156 GIQESNA

-291 RIAELK
+291 RIDELK

-352 AGSAVP
+352 AGSALP
-358 VIGNVG
+358 GAGTVG
-364 GSLAGAVGGGIL
+364 GGLVGAVGGGIA
-376 NVIRTNTIRQGA
+376 NTIRANAIRQGA

-493 TNRANA
+493 TNRASA

-653 KQDLETLAKTAGYTQ
+653 KQDLETLANIAGYTQ

-777 DDQLNE
+777 DDQINE

-943 TAMTY
+943 TAMNY

-956 TVKGKGTYK
+956 IKDEV
-965 QFAGE
+965 
-970 KALNKNIEQLKI
+970 NKN
-982 AKELDAEGEYTD
+982 
-994 EVIWQYTGWIKGK
+994 
-1007 DNKWRFEI
+1007 
-1015 PDDTKLFDMKP
+1015 
-1026 LEKINN
+1026 
-1032 ITLANSFDETNSIS
+1032 
-1046 LDKIYKNEE
+1046 
-1055 LYEAYPQLRDVLVLK
+1055 
-1070 EKIYPLE
+1070 
-1077 KRASMREGTDNG
+1077 
-1089 KKVKTI
+1089 
-1095 VLNDNLD
+1095 
-1102 FNEEYM
+1102 
-1108 KASMLH
+1108 
-1114 EIQHLIQRIEGFAG
+1114 
-1128 GGNLNSRQ
+1128 
-1136 EILNQLYDE
+1136 
-1145 IPNEIKAYRN
+1145 
-1155 SYWKS
+1155 
-1160 RMESETLKQEGKSE
+1160 
-1174 LEALKNADLEKFE
+1174 
-1187 KAKLYWKLDNEDDM
+1187 
-1201 YVYLNLG
+1201 
-1208 GEQEARETA
+1208 
-1217 NRRDNKDFNLINKP
+1217 
-1231 MIHSEHAIVVSD
+1231 
-1243 GKVIIT
+1243 
-1249 AKKEAP
+1249 
-1255 KLTNKEVNIIQE
+1255 
-1267 TAEKVEEKNKKVV
+1267 
-1280 QKKVQKIKN
+1280 
-1289 ETTTNIKGDITL
+1289 KGDITL

-1348 VNDWASWKNEKSIN
+1348 VNDWASWKNEKSID
-1362 EYKNAPWYKEF
+1362 EYRNAPWYKEF

-1445 VASPKVEA
+1445 IASPKVEA

-1599 LMESHLSEENILQA
+1599 LMEIHLSEENILQA

-1727 REAIE
+1727 HEAIE

-1921 KTIQGKSIDDAI
+1921 KTIQGKSIAEAVE
-1933 NEIILDDTAYNRS
+1933 EIISDSVENKQDINNIKRKLEESIRS
-1946 MVINKKINPDK
+1946 IKNQEKIVIDNNFEWKSEKDLEKYKNTLSYEKLKEIQGEILKENNPEKLKKLKEQWKQLTLEQAFELYINKDVIFDESLKNIFSKLRNNIGIDRVKQLKINPDK

-2037 EKLLWKKQQY
+2037 EKLSWKKQQY

-2052 DGTVENLSKENII
+2052 DGTVENLSKENVI
-2065 CMALNFGN
+2065 CMALNLGN
-2073 DINRSRLAIGFG
+2073 DINRSRLAVGFG

-2223 HNIAYRIPARD
+2223 HNITHRIPARD
-2234 VYRLVRNKQFEEYIN
+2234 VYRLVKNKQFEEYVNRTMGKEIYQVLDEWAVDNWRVIPEASNN
-2249 KTMGRDF
+2249 KTVQ
-2256 YKVLNDWALNNW
+2256 KV
-2268 SEISEQSN
+2268 S
-2276 NVAVKELS
+2276 KMLS
-2284 KVFRYLRTNSTL
+2284 YLRTNSTL

-2528 ASIQN
+2528 ASIQ
-2533 KNELVKLFTPFYT
+2533 KGGELLKLFTPFYT

-2565 KPTTTAENITRW
+2565 KPTTMGENITRW

-2620 GTEEKIEIPAMQRFL
+2620 GTEEKIEIPVMQRFL

-2656 ASFFINQ
+2656 ASFFIN
-2663 EFEGTDYGRG
+2663 ESFEGTDYGRG
-2673 ISFSTVALAG
+2673 IGFSNVALAG

-2719 AKKRKTMLED
+2719 AKKKKTMLED

-2740 YADIAKASGEI
+2740 YADIAKATGEI

>member
-1 MPFNID
+1 MALDVNKFND
-7 KMREITADIRKQKQE
+7 LVNQKVAEKQQPPEEEK
-22 QQEQQDSS
+22 S
-30 IFEKIG
+30 IFEQIG
-36 QAVTNTSNLQLQT
+36 EVVTNQSDINRQVAQESTEIAQDALQT
-49 AQEESQIAGDIA
+49 AGQE
-61 SNVYDIASNTVSDV
+61 
-75 ADAYSDLLDAQTNLN
+75 
-90 MAYSDAGL
+90 
-98 MQSLIQGDF
+98 LI
-107 SKQIEANKTIPEVG
+107 
-121 KSATKFLYSPLRATS
+121 YSPLKQVS
-136 RAIVNRYADDDT
+136 RAIVNRYSDDNESILQDVT
-148 SEIQNFAQ
+148 Q
-156 GLQESNA
+156 GIQESNA

-223 NEFPELKNIA
+223 DEFPELKNIA

-274 NLNYKLMTGQ
+274 NLNYKLKTGQ

-291 RIAELK
+291 RIDELK

-352 AGSAVP
+352 AGSALP
-358 VIGNVG
+358 GAGTVG
-364 GSLAGAVGGGIL
+364 GGLVGAVGGGIA
-376 NVIRTNTIRQGA
+376 NTIRANAIRQGA
-388 MQGAKLTGGYLA
+388 MQGARLTGGYLA

-493 TNRANA
+493 TNRASA

-777 DDQLNE
+777 DDQINE

-982 AKELDAEGEYTD
+982 AKQLDAEGEYTD
-994 EVIWQYTGWIKGK
+994 EVIWQYTGWVKGK

-1046 LDKIYKNEE
+1046 LDKIYKNEK
-1055 LYEAYPQLRDVLVLK
+1055 LYEAYPQFRDVLVLK
-1070 EKIYPLE
+1070 EKSKSIE
-1077 KRASMREGTDNG
+1077 HQASARDVDING
-1089 KKVKTI
+1089 KKLSVI
-1095 VLNDNLD
+1095 VINDRLNVDTD
-1102 FNEEYM
+1102 KM
-1108 KASMLH
+1108 KINIVH
-1114 EIQHLIQRIEGFAG
+1114 EIQHLIQKIEGFAG
-1128 GGNLNSRQ
+1128 GGNLNSKQ
-1136 EILNQLYDE
+1136 EILDQLYDE
-1145 IPNEIKAYRN
+1145 VLKEIKAYN
-1155 SYWKS
+1155 SAFWKS
-1160 RMESETLKQEGKSE
+1160 KAQSENLRKEGTSE

-1187 KAKLYWKLDNEDDM
+1187 KAKLYWDLQKIDDIE
-1201 YVYLNLG
+1201 VYMNLG

-1217 NRRDNKDFNLINKP
+1217 NRVGRGDYNLLNKP
-1231 MIHSEHAIVVSD
+1231 TIHDENAIVSSD

-1249 AKKEAP
+1249 AKKEVP

-1289 ETTTNIKGDITL
+1289 ETTANIKGDITL

-1348 VNDWASWKNEKSIN
+1348 VNDWASWKNEKSID
-1362 EYKNAPWYKEF
+1362 EYRNAPWYKEF

-1461 EEEINQM
+1461 EEEVNQM

-1515 DLKAEAKAKFDERV
+1515 DLKAEAKVKFDERV

-1673 VKNVMNALNKLR
+1673 VKSVMNALNKLR

-1882 EITSRS
+1882 EVTSRS

-2037 EKLLWKKQQY
+2037 EKLSWKKQQY

-2065 CMALNFGN
+2065 CMALNLGN
-2073 DINRSRLAIGFG
+2073 DINRSRLAVGFG

-2223 HNIAYRIPARD
+2223 HNITHRIPARD
-2234 VYRLVRNKQFEEYIN
+2234 VYRLVKNKQFEEYVNRTMGKEIYQVLDEWAVDNWRVIPEASNN
-2249 KTMGRDF
+2249 KTVQ
-2256 YKVLNDWALNNW
+2256 KV
-2268 SEISEQSN
+2268 S
-2276 NVAVKELS
+2276 KMLS
-2284 KVFRYLRTNSTL
+2284 YLRTNSTL

-2407 KLDEVKKENEA
+2407 KLDEIKKENEA

-2461 FQTFVNTREE
+2461 FKTFVNTREE

-2528 ASIQN
+2528 ASIQ
-2533 KNELVKLFTPFYT
+2533 KGGELLKLFTPFYT

-2565 KPTTTAENITRW
+2565 KPTTMGENITRW

-2591 SALSTML
+2591 AALSTML

-2656 ASFFINQ
+2656 ASFFIN
-2663 EFEGTDYGRG
+2663 ESFEGTDYGRG
-2673 ISFSTVALAG
+2673 IGFSNVALAG

-2803 RVIPEKPKQPKKKGK
+2803 RVIPEKPKKKGK

>member
-223 NEFPELKNIA
+223 DEFPELKNIA

-291 RIAELK
+291 RIDELK

-388 MQGAKLTGGYLA
+388 MQGARLTGGYLA

-493 TNRANA
+493 TNRASA

-515 VSDDLVH
+515 ISDDLVH

-763 NNVSNPAKGWKQVH
+763 NNVSNPAKGWKQVR
-777 DDQLNE
+777 DDQINE

-796 KSIEQNDTWYQE
+796 KSIEKNDTWYQE

-956 TVKGKGTYK
+956 INDEV
-965 QFAGE
+965 
-970 KALNKNIEQLKI
+970 NKN
-982 AKELDAEGEYTD
+982 
-994 EVIWQYTGWIKGK
+994 
-1007 DNKWRFEI
+1007 
-1015 PDDTKLFDMKP
+1015 
-1026 LEKINN
+1026 
-1032 ITLANSFDETNSIS
+1032 
-1046 LDKIYKNEE
+1046 
-1055 LYEAYPQLRDVLVLK
+1055 
-1070 EKIYPLE
+1070 
-1077 KRASMREGTDNG
+1077 
-1089 KKVKTI
+1089 
-1095 VLNDNLD
+1095 
-1102 FNEEYM
+1102 
-1108 KASMLH
+1108 
-1114 EIQHLIQRIEGFAG
+1114 
-1128 GGNLNSRQ
+1128 
-1136 EILNQLYDE
+1136 
-1145 IPNEIKAYRN
+1145 
-1155 SYWKS
+1155 
-1160 RMESETLKQEGKSE
+1160 
-1174 LEALKNADLEKFE
+1174 
-1187 KAKLYWKLDNEDDM
+1187 
-1201 YVYLNLG
+1201 
-1208 GEQEARETA
+1208 
-1217 NRRDNKDFNLINKP
+1217 
-1231 MIHSEHAIVVSD
+1231 
-1243 GKVIIT
+1243 
-1249 AKKEAP
+1249 
-1255 KLTNKEVNIIQE
+1255 
-1267 TAEKVEEKNKKVV
+1267 
-1280 QKKVQKIKN
+1280 
-1289 ETTTNIKGDITL
+1289 KGDITL
-1301 LSNGQRVINLYKSA
+1301 LSNGQRVINLYKAA

-1348 VNDWASWKNEKSIN
+1348 VNDWASWKNEKSID

-1673 VKNVMNALNKLR
+1673 VKSVMNALNKLR

-1921 KTIQGKSIDDAI
+1921 KTIQGKSIAEAVE
-1933 NEIILDDTAYNRS
+1933 EIINDDTAYNGAR
-1946 MVINKKINPDK
+1946 VIQRKINPDK

-1970 LIGDAMARGGAKYL
+1970 LIGDAMARGGQKYHGTTI
-1984 SSMMKPEEII
+1984 MPELVID
-1994 NILGTKAHKYLY
+1994 ILGNKAKEYLY
-2006 ETYERASNLEAEMM
+2006 RTYERAANLEAEMM

-2037 EKLLWKKQQY
+2037 EKLSWKKQQY

-2065 CMALNFGN
+2065 CMALNLGN
-2073 DINRSRLAIGFG
+2073 DINRSRLAVGFG

-2234 VYRLVRNKQFEEYIN
+2234 VYRLIKNKNFEEYIN
-2249 KTMGRDF
+2249 KTMGQEI
-2256 YKVLNDWALNNW
+2256 YKVLDEWAVKNW
-2268 SEISEQSN
+2268 RMISQSN
-2276 NVAVKELS
+2276 NKAEGMIS
-2284 KVFRYLRTNSTL
+2284 NIFRYLRVNSTL

-2302 LYPII
+2302 LFPGI
-2307 ENMTNIAPM
+2307 ENISNIGGM

-2340 EVLHKSIFMKNRLNH
+2340 EVLHKSIFMKNRINN

-2376 LKEHAYTLMTYSDL
+2376 LKEHAYTLMTYTDL

-2513 KSIREV
+2513 KSVREV

-2533 KNELVKLFTPFYT
+2533 KNELVKLFTTFYT
-2546 FFNTQANA
+2546 FFNTTANA
-2554 ILQAYYKGKFM
+2554 ILRSYYKGKFM
-2565 KPTTTAENITRW
+2565 KPTTMGENITRW
-2577 LPVARSFLYRIVLT
+2577 LPLVRTFMYRIIMT
-2591 SALSTML
+2591 SVISTIL

-2620 GTEEKIEIPAMQRFL
+2620 GTEEKIEIPVMQRFL

-2740 YADIAKASGEI
+2740 YADIAKATGEI

-2758 RTGITSTMANSV
+2758 RTGITSTMANSI

>member
-1 MPFNID
+1 MALDVNKFND
-7 KMREITADIRKQKQE
+7 LVNQKVAEKQQPPEEEK
-22 QQEQQDSS
+22 S
-30 IFEKIG
+30 IFEQIG
-36 QAVTNTSNLQLQT
+36 EVVTNQSDINRQVAQESTEIAQDALQT
-49 AQEESQIAGDIA
+49 AGQGIDLVVNTASDINNAYHNFLDEQRNITGAYTTANINQANETGDYSFQNQAVENLQQAGQE
-61 SNVYDIASNTVSDV
+61 
-75 ADAYSDLLDAQTNLN
+75 
-90 MAYSDAGL
+90 
-98 MQSLIQGDF
+98 LI
-107 SKQIEANKTIPEVG
+107 
-121 KSATKFLYSPLRATS
+121 YSPLKQVS
-136 RAIVNRYADDDT
+136 RAIVNRYSDDNESILQDV
-148 SEIQNFAQ
+148 AQ
-156 GLQESNA
+156 GIQESNA

-291 RIAELK
+291 RIEELK

-338 FAIGASAGMVAGAL
+338 FAIGASAGMVAGVL
-352 AGSAVP
+352 AGSALP
-358 VIGNVG
+358 GAGTVG
-364 GSLAGAVGGGIL
+364 GGLVGAVGGGIA
-376 NVIRTNTIRQGA
+376 NTIRANAIRQGA
-388 MQGAKLTGGYLA
+388 MQGARLTGGYLA

-430 LLSDEAAQD
+430 LLSDEAAKD

-484 AKEGIKSFF
+484 AKESIKSFF
-493 TNRANA
+493 TNRASA

-586 NAKLEQSTRQTFAG
+586 SAKLEQSTRQTFAG

-763 NNVSNPAKGWKQVH
+763 NNVSNPAKGWKQVR
-777 DDQLNE
+777 DDQINE

-796 KSIEQNDTWYQE
+796 KNIEQNDTWYQE

-956 TVKGKGTYK
+956 INDEV
-965 QFAGE
+965 
-970 KALNKNIEQLKI
+970 NKN
-982 AKELDAEGEYTD
+982 
-994 EVIWQYTGWIKGK
+994 
-1007 DNKWRFEI
+1007 
-1015 PDDTKLFDMKP
+1015 
-1026 LEKINN
+1026 
-1032 ITLANSFDETNSIS
+1032 
-1046 LDKIYKNEE
+1046 
-1055 LYEAYPQLRDVLVLK
+1055 
-1070 EKIYPLE
+1070 
-1077 KRASMREGTDNG
+1077 
-1089 KKVKTI
+1089 
-1095 VLNDNLD
+1095 
-1102 FNEEYM
+1102 
-1108 KASMLH
+1108 
-1114 EIQHLIQRIEGFAG
+1114 
-1128 GGNLNSRQ
+1128 
-1136 EILNQLYDE
+1136 
-1145 IPNEIKAYRN
+1145 
-1155 SYWKS
+1155 
-1160 RMESETLKQEGKSE
+1160 
-1174 LEALKNADLEKFE
+1174 
-1187 KAKLYWKLDNEDDM
+1187 
-1201 YVYLNLG
+1201 
-1208 GEQEARETA
+1208 
-1217 NRRDNKDFNLINKP
+1217 
-1231 MIHSEHAIVVSD
+1231 
-1243 GKVIIT
+1243 
-1249 AKKEAP
+1249 
-1255 KLTNKEVNIIQE
+1255 
-1267 TAEKVEEKNKKVV
+1267 
-1280 QKKVQKIKN
+1280 
-1289 ETTTNIKGDITL
+1289 KGDITL

-1338 DELSKKELDI
+1338 DELSKKELEI
-1348 VNDWASWKNEKSIN
+1348 VNDWASWKNEKSID

-1373 KARHESII
+1373 KARSESII
-1381 NAQNA
+1381 NAKNA

-1495 RWHKEATEEAKE
+1495 RWHEEATEEAKE

-1515 DLKAEAKAKFDERV
+1515 DLKAEAKAKLDERV

-1658 LDDYTDLKVDKEDAR
+1658 LDDFTDLKVDKEDAR

-1888 DFSGYQS
+1888 DFSSYQS

-2037 EKLLWKKQQY
+2037 EKLSWKKQQY

-2065 CMALNFGN
+2065 CMALNLGN
-2073 DINRSRLAIGFG
+2073 DINRSRLAVGFG

-2181 TMSGAQV
+2181 TMSGEQV

-2565 KPTTTAENITRW
+2565 KSTTMGENITRW

-2719 AKKRKTMLED
+2719 AKKKKTMLED

-2740 YADIAKASGEI
+2740 YADIAKATGEI

>member
-1 MPFNID
+1 MALDVNKFND
-7 KMREITADIRKQKQE
+7 LVNQKVAEKQQPPEEEK
-22 QQEQQDSS
+22 S
-30 IFEKIG
+30 IFEQIG
-36 QAVTNTSNLQLQT
+36 EVVTNQSDINRQVAQESTEIAQDALQT
-49 AQEESQIAGDIA
+49 AGQGIDLVVNTASDINNAYHNFLDEQRNITGAYTTANINQANETGDYSFQNKAVENLQQAGQE
-61 SNVYDIASNTVSDV
+61 
-75 ADAYSDLLDAQTNLN
+75 
-90 MAYSDAGL
+90 
-98 MQSLIQGDF
+98 LI
-107 SKQIEANKTIPEVG
+107 
-121 KSATKFLYSPLRATS
+121 YSPLKQVS
-136 RAIVNRYADDDT
+136 RAIVNRYSDDNESILQDV
-148 SEIQNFAQ
+148 AQ
-156 GLQESNA
+156 GIQESNA

-291 RIAELK
+291 RIEELK

-364 GSLAGAVGGGIL
+364 GSLAGAVGGGVA
-376 NVIRTNTIRQGA
+376 NTIRANAIRQGA
-388 MQGAKLTGGYLA
+388 MQGARLTGGYLA

-493 TNRANA
+493 TNRASA

-777 DDQLNE
+777 DDQINE

-796 KSIEQNDTWYQE
+796 KSIEQNDTWYQK

-828 LTVGDETAPSI
+828 LTVGDETAPST

-871 EIKPQL
+871 EIKSQL

-905 LQNAGGKV
+905 LQNVGGKV

-956 TVKGKGTYK
+956 IKDEV
-965 QFAGE
+965 
-970 KALNKNIEQLKI
+970 NKN
-982 AKELDAEGEYTD
+982 
-994 EVIWQYTGWIKGK
+994 
-1007 DNKWRFEI
+1007 
-1015 PDDTKLFDMKP
+1015 
-1026 LEKINN
+1026 
-1032 ITLANSFDETNSIS
+1032 
-1046 LDKIYKNEE
+1046 
-1055 LYEAYPQLRDVLVLK
+1055 
-1070 EKIYPLE
+1070 
-1077 KRASMREGTDNG
+1077 
-1089 KKVKTI
+1089 
-1095 VLNDNLD
+1095 
-1102 FNEEYM
+1102 
-1108 KASMLH
+1108 
-1114 EIQHLIQRIEGFAG
+1114 
-1128 GGNLNSRQ
+1128 
-1136 EILNQLYDE
+1136 
-1145 IPNEIKAYRN
+1145 
-1155 SYWKS
+1155 
-1160 RMESETLKQEGKSE
+1160 
-1174 LEALKNADLEKFE
+1174 
-1187 KAKLYWKLDNEDDM
+1187 
-1201 YVYLNLG
+1201 
-1208 GEQEARETA
+1208 
-1217 NRRDNKDFNLINKP
+1217 
-1231 MIHSEHAIVVSD
+1231 
-1243 GKVIIT
+1243 
-1249 AKKEAP
+1249 
-1255 KLTNKEVNIIQE
+1255 
-1267 TAEKVEEKNKKVV
+1267 
-1280 QKKVQKIKN
+1280 
-1289 ETTTNIKGDITL
+1289 KGDITL
-1301 LSNGQRVINLYKSA
+1301 LSNGQRVINLYKAA

-1348 VNDWASWKNEKSIN
+1348 VNDWASWKNEKSID

-1727 REAIE
+1727 RETIE

-2037 EKLLWKKQQY
+2037 EKLSWKKQQY

-2073 DINRSRLAIGFG
+2073 DINRSRLAVGFG

-2223 HNIAYRIPARD
+2223 HNITHRIPARD
-2234 VYRLVRNKQFEEYIN
+2234 VYRLVKNKQFEEYVNRTMGKEIYQVLDEWAVDNWRVIPEASNN
-2249 KTMGRDF
+2249 KTVQ
-2256 YKVLNDWALNNW
+2256 KV
-2268 SEISEQSN
+2268 S
-2276 NVAVKELS
+2276 KMLS
-2284 KVFRYLRTNSTL
+2284 YLRTNSTL

-2407 KLDEVKKENEA
+2407 KLDEIKKENEA

-2461 FQTFVNTREE
+2461 FKTFVNTREE

-2528 ASIQN
+2528 ASIQ
-2533 KNELVKLFTPFYT
+2533 KGGELLKLFTPFYT

-2565 KPTTTAENITRW
+2565 KPTTMGENITRW

-2591 SALSTML
+2591 AALSTML

-2656 ASFFINQ
+2656 ASFFIN
-2663 EFEGTDYGRG
+2663 ESFEGTDYGRG
-2673 ISFSTVALAG
+2673 IGFSNVALAG

-2803 RVIPEKPKQPKKKGK
+2803 RVIPEKPKKKGK

>member
-1 MPFNID
+1 MALDVNKFND
-7 KMREITADIRKQKQE
+7 LVNQKVAEKQQPPEEEK
-22 QQEQQDSS
+22 S
-30 IFEKIG
+30 IFEQIG
-36 QAVTNTSNLQLQT
+36 EVVTNQSDINRQVAQESTEIAQDALQT
-49 AQEESQIAGDIA
+49 AGQGIDLVVNTASDINNAYHNFLDEQRNITGAYTTANINQANETGDYNFQNQAVENLQQAGQE
-61 SNVYDIASNTVSDV
+61 
-75 ADAYSDLLDAQTNLN
+75 
-90 MAYSDAGL
+90 
-98 MQSLIQGDF
+98 LI
-107 SKQIEANKTIPEVG
+107 
-121 KSATKFLYSPLRATS
+121 YSPLKQVS
-136 RAIVNRYADDDT
+136 RAIVNRY
-148 SEIQNFAQ
+148 SEDNESILQDVAQ
-156 GLQESNA
+156 GIQESNA

-291 RIAELK
+291 RIDELK

-352 AGSAVP
+352 AGSALP
-358 VIGNVG
+358 GAGTVG
-364 GSLAGAVGGGIL
+364 GGLVGAVGGGIA
-376 NVIRTNTIRQGA
+376 NTIRANAIRQGA
-388 MQGAKLTGGYLA
+388 MQGARLTGGYLA

-493 TNRANA
+493 TNRASA

-956 TVKGKGTYK
+956 IKDEV
-965 QFAGE
+965 
-970 KALNKNIEQLKI
+970 NKN
-982 AKELDAEGEYTD
+982 
-994 EVIWQYTGWIKGK
+994 
-1007 DNKWRFEI
+1007 
-1015 PDDTKLFDMKP
+1015 
-1026 LEKINN
+1026 
-1032 ITLANSFDETNSIS
+1032 
-1046 LDKIYKNEE
+1046 
-1055 LYEAYPQLRDVLVLK
+1055 
-1070 EKIYPLE
+1070 
-1077 KRASMREGTDNG
+1077 
-1089 KKVKTI
+1089 
-1095 VLNDNLD
+1095 
-1102 FNEEYM
+1102 
-1108 KASMLH
+1108 
-1114 EIQHLIQRIEGFAG
+1114 
-1128 GGNLNSRQ
+1128 
-1136 EILNQLYDE
+1136 
-1145 IPNEIKAYRN
+1145 
-1155 SYWKS
+1155 
-1160 RMESETLKQEGKSE
+1160 
-1174 LEALKNADLEKFE
+1174 
-1187 KAKLYWKLDNEDDM
+1187 
-1201 YVYLNLG
+1201 
-1208 GEQEARETA
+1208 
-1217 NRRDNKDFNLINKP
+1217 
-1231 MIHSEHAIVVSD
+1231 
-1243 GKVIIT
+1243 
-1249 AKKEAP
+1249 
-1255 KLTNKEVNIIQE
+1255 
-1267 TAEKVEEKNKKVV
+1267 
-1280 QKKVQKIKN
+1280 
-1289 ETTTNIKGDITL
+1289 KGDITL
-1301 LSNGQRVINLYKSA
+1301 LSNGQRVINLYKAA

-1348 VNDWASWKNEKSIN
+1348 VNDWASWKNEKSID

-1727 REAIE
+1727 RETIE

-2037 EKLLWKKQQY
+2037 EKLSWKKQQY

-2073 DINRSRLAIGFG
+2073 DINRSRLAVGFG

-2223 HNIAYRIPARD
+2223 HNITHRIPARD
-2234 VYRLVRNKQFEEYIN
+2234 VYRLVKNKQFEEYVNRTMGKEIYQVLDEWAVDNWRVIPEASNN
-2249 KTMGRDF
+2249 KTVQ
-2256 YKVLNDWALNNW
+2256 KV
-2268 SEISEQSN
+2268 S
-2276 NVAVKELS
+2276 KMLS
-2284 KVFRYLRTNSTL
+2284 YLRTNSTL

-2407 KLDEVKKENEA
+2407 KLDEIKKENEA

-2461 FQTFVNTREE
+2461 FKTFVNTREE

-2528 ASIQN
+2528 ASIQ
-2533 KNELVKLFTPFYT
+2533 KGGELLKLFTPFYT

-2565 KPTTTAENITRW
+2565 KPTTMGENITRW

-2591 SALSTML
+2591 AALSTML

-2656 ASFFINQ
+2656 ASFFIN
-2663 EFEGTDYGRG
+2663 ESFEGTDYGRG
-2673 ISFSTVALAG
+2673 IGFSNVALAG

-2803 RVIPEKPKQPKKKGK
+2803 RVIPEKPKKKGK

>member
-1 MPFNID
+1 MALDVNKFND
-7 KMREITADIRKQKQE
+7 LVNQKVAEKQQPPEEEK
-22 QQEQQDSS
+22 S
-30 IFEKIG
+30 IFEQIG
-36 QAVTNTSNLQLQT
+36 EVVTNQSDINRQVAQESTEIAQDALQT
-49 AQEESQIAGDIA
+49 AGQGIDLVVNTASDINNAYHNFLDEQRNITGAYTTANINQANETGDYSFQNKAVENLQQAGQE
-61 SNVYDIASNTVSDV
+61 
-75 ADAYSDLLDAQTNLN
+75 
-90 MAYSDAGL
+90 
-98 MQSLIQGDF
+98 LI
-107 SKQIEANKTIPEVG
+107 
-121 KSATKFLYSPLRATS
+121 YSPLKQVS
-136 RAIVNRYADDDT
+136 RAIVNRYSDDNESILQDV
-148 SEIQNFAQ
+148 AQ
-156 GLQESNA
+156 GIQESNA

-291 RIAELK
+291 RIEELK

-364 GSLAGAVGGGIL
+364 GSLAGAVGGGVA
-376 NVIRTNTIRQGA
+376 NTIRANAIRQGA
-388 MQGAKLTGGYLA
+388 MQGARLTGGYLA

-493 TNRANA
+493 TNRASA

-777 DDQLNE
+777 DDQINE

-796 KSIEQNDTWYQE
+796 KSIEQNDTWYQK

-828 LTVGDETAPSI
+828 LTVGDETAPST

-871 EIKPQL
+871 EIKSQL

-905 LQNAGGKV
+905 LQNVGGKV

-956 TVKGKGTYK
+956 IKDEV
-965 QFAGE
+965 
-970 KALNKNIEQLKI
+970 NKN
-982 AKELDAEGEYTD
+982 
-994 EVIWQYTGWIKGK
+994 
-1007 DNKWRFEI
+1007 
-1015 PDDTKLFDMKP
+1015 
-1026 LEKINN
+1026 
-1032 ITLANSFDETNSIS
+1032 
-1046 LDKIYKNEE
+1046 
-1055 LYEAYPQLRDVLVLK
+1055 
-1070 EKIYPLE
+1070 
-1077 KRASMREGTDNG
+1077 
-1089 KKVKTI
+1089 
-1095 VLNDNLD
+1095 
-1102 FNEEYM
+1102 
-1108 KASMLH
+1108 
-1114 EIQHLIQRIEGFAG
+1114 
-1128 GGNLNSRQ
+1128 
-1136 EILNQLYDE
+1136 
-1145 IPNEIKAYRN
+1145 
-1155 SYWKS
+1155 
-1160 RMESETLKQEGKSE
+1160 
-1174 LEALKNADLEKFE
+1174 
-1187 KAKLYWKLDNEDDM
+1187 
-1201 YVYLNLG
+1201 
-1208 GEQEARETA
+1208 
-1217 NRRDNKDFNLINKP
+1217 
-1231 MIHSEHAIVVSD
+1231 
-1243 GKVIIT
+1243 
-1249 AKKEAP
+1249 
-1255 KLTNKEVNIIQE
+1255 
-1267 TAEKVEEKNKKVV
+1267 
-1280 QKKVQKIKN
+1280 
-1289 ETTTNIKGDITL
+1289 KGDITL
-1301 LSNGQRVINLYKSA
+1301 LSNGQRVINLYKAA

-1348 VNDWASWKNEKSIN
+1348 VNDWASWKNEKSID

-1717 VEETKQQKIN
+1717 VEETKQQ
-1727 REAIE
+1727 
-1732 KAHEG
+1732 HEG

-2037 EKLLWKKQQY
+2037 EKLSWKKQQY

-2073 DINRSRLAIGFG
+2073 DINRSRLAVGFG

-2223 HNIAYRIPARD
+2223 HNITHRIPARD
-2234 VYRLVRNKQFEEYIN
+2234 VYRLVKNKQFEEYVNRTMGKEIYQVLDEWAVDNWRVIPEASNN
-2249 KTMGRDF
+2249 KTVQ
-2256 YKVLNDWALNNW
+2256 KV
-2268 SEISEQSN
+2268 S
-2276 NVAVKELS
+2276 KMLS
-2284 KVFRYLRTNSTL
+2284 YLRTNSTL

-2407 KLDEVKKENEA
+2407 KLDEIKKENEA

-2461 FQTFVNTREE
+2461 FKTFVNTREE

-2528 ASIQN
+2528 ASIQ
-2533 KNELVKLFTPFYT
+2533 KGGELLKLFTPFYT

-2565 KPTTTAENITRW
+2565 KPTTMGENITRW

-2591 SALSTML
+2591 AALSTML

-2656 ASFFINQ
+2656 ASFFIN
-2663 EFEGTDYGRG
+2663 ESFEGTDYGRG
-2673 ISFSTVALAG
+2673 IGFSNVALAG

-2803 RVIPEKPKQPKKKGK
+2803 RVIPEKPKKKGK

>member
-1 MPFNID
+1 MALDVNKFND
-7 KMREITADIRKQKQE
+7 LVNQKLAEKQQPPEEEEK
-22 QQEQQDSS
+22 S
-30 IFEKIG
+30 IFEEIG
-36 QAVTNTSNLQLQT
+36 QAVTNNSNLQLQT

-61 SNVYDIASNTVSDV
+61 SNVYDVASNTVSDV

-90 MAYSDAGL
+90 LAYSDAGL
-98 MQSLIQGDF
+98 MQSLIKGDF
-107 SKQIEANKTIPEVG
+107 STQIEANKTIPEVG
-121 KSATKFLYSPLRATS
+121 KAATNFIYSPLRATT

-148 SEIQNFAQ
+148 SVMQNFAQ

-163 YVNYMMTD
+163 YVDYMMTD

-181 ENETGIKAKEFLSDT
+181 ENETGIKAKDFLNDT
-196 TAYREAIEIYNY
+196 TAYKEAIEIYNY
-208 AKKKKELGGDMNDVF
+208 TKKKKALGGNMNDVF

-241 LALHDINS
+241 LALHDINN
-249 VRETQGVI
+249 VRETQNVI

-284 ATEEDKA
+284 ATEEDKN
-291 RIAELK
+291 RIDELK
-297 KQLEQAPN
+297 KELEKSPN
-305 LPAFLDNPF
+305 LPSILDNPLS
-314 AVIAGGV
+314 AVVGGV
-321 AGSMPMMIQ
+321 AGSLPMMIQ
-330 SMGEMIDD
+330 SVGEMAND
-338 FAIGASAGMVAGAL
+338 FALGASAGMVAGAI

-358 VIGNVG
+358 GAGTVG
-364 GSLAGAVGGGIL
+364 GGLVGAVGGGIA
-376 NVIRTNTIRQGA
+376 NTIRANAIRQGA
-388 MQGAKLTGGYLA
+388 IQGARLTSGYLA
-400 RYGMFAGMA
+400 KFGMFAGMA
-409 KPATGGY
+409 KPTTGGY
-416 YAEFKDLKGEDGKP
+416 YAEFKDLTDENGKP
-430 LLSDEAAQD
+430 LLSDEAAKD
-439 YAVVAGALNAG
+439 YAIVAGALNSG

-459 KDAFTGNV
+459 KNAFTGNV
-467 AKQTVK
+467 AKQTMK
-473 EIIATAQKQAL
+473 EVIATAQKQAL

-493 TNRANA
+493 INRASA

-515 VSDDLVH
+515 ISDDLIH

-586 NAKLEQSTRQTFAG
+586 NAKLEQNTRQTFAG
-600 TLMLERLQSA
+600 TLMLERLQSI
-610 VRNSKLKKTAPKVQ
+610 VKESKLKKTAPKVQ
-624 ERLLRSQLDNTGF
+624 EKLLRSQLDNTGF
-637 EMAYVDIPTAL
+637 EIAYVDVPTAL
-648 ESQTG
+648 ESKTG
-653 KQDLETLAKTAGYTQ
+653 KQDLEVLAKVAGYTQ
-668 EDLKTAIEIGGTLAI
+668 EDLNTAIETGGTIAI

-704 QEADPIGKLRK
+704 QEAEPIGKLRK
-715 NAETITNEMQDSIQ
+715 NAEAITNEMQDSIQ
-729 KTADKQRM
+729 RTADKQRI

-777 DDQLNE
+777 DDQINE

-851 ALAENKNIL
+851 ALVENKNIL

-871 EIKPQL
+871 EIKQQL
-877 SNLNGVEMRL
+877 NNLNGVEMRL

-943 TAMTY
+943 TAMNY

-956 TVKGKGTYK
+956 INDEV
-965 QFAGE
+965 
-970 KALNKNIEQLKI
+970 NKN
-982 AKELDAEGEYTD
+982 
-994 EVIWQYTGWIKGK
+994 
-1007 DNKWRFEI
+1007 
-1015 PDDTKLFDMKP
+1015 
-1026 LEKINN
+1026 
-1032 ITLANSFDETNSIS
+1032 
-1046 LDKIYKNEE
+1046 
-1055 LYEAYPQLRDVLVLK
+1055 
-1070 EKIYPLE
+1070 
-1077 KRASMREGTDNG
+1077 
-1089 KKVKTI
+1089 
-1095 VLNDNLD
+1095 
-1102 FNEEYM
+1102 
-1108 KASMLH
+1108 
-1114 EIQHLIQRIEGFAG
+1114 
-1128 GGNLNSRQ
+1128 
-1136 EILNQLYDE
+1136 
-1145 IPNEIKAYRN
+1145 
-1155 SYWKS
+1155 
-1160 RMESETLKQEGKSE
+1160 
-1174 LEALKNADLEKFE
+1174 
-1187 KAKLYWKLDNEDDM
+1187 
-1201 YVYLNLG
+1201 
-1208 GEQEARETA
+1208 
-1217 NRRDNKDFNLINKP
+1217 
-1231 MIHSEHAIVVSD
+1231 
-1243 GKVIIT
+1243 
-1249 AKKEAP
+1249 
-1255 KLTNKEVNIIQE
+1255 
-1267 TAEKVEEKNKKVV
+1267 
-1280 QKKVQKIKN
+1280 
-1289 ETTTNIKGDITL
+1289 KGDITL

-1315 DESTFVHEM
+1315 DESTFIHEM

-1348 VNDWASWKNEKSIN
+1348 VNDWASWKNEKSID

-1373 KARHESII
+1373 KARNESII
-1381 NAQNA
+1381 NAKNA
-1386 GDVAKVEELKEAW
+1386 GDVAKVEELKETW

-1412 QKGTAPSKGLKD
+1412 QKGIAPSKGLKD

-1486 DETEEQTYK
+1486 NETEEQTYK

-1515 DLKAEAKAKFDERV
+1515 DLKAEAKAKFNERV
-1529 EKERAYKLNELENQP
+1529 EKERVYKLNELENQP

-1558 NIVLNWFGSVEEYK
+1558 NIVLNWFNSIEEYK

-1599 LMESHLSEENILQA
+1599 LMESHLSEENILRA

-1628 RIFNEKVKLINKIGS
+1628 RIFSEKVKLINKIGS
-1643 KTQVAMQDV
+1643 KTQVAIQDV

-1658 LDDYTDLKVDKEDAR
+1658 LDDYTDLKVDKDDTR
-1673 VKNVMNALNKLR
+1673 VKSVMNALNKLR
-1685 FSTKWNAKD
+1685 FSTKWSAKD

-1717 VEETKQQKIN
+1717 IEETKQQKIN

-1826 IKLPAQERYWHKH
+1826 VKLPAQERYWHKH

-1860 LADLFKG
+1860 LADLFNG
-1867 LQDSLDLEYTPTDIL
+1867 LQDSLDLEYTPIDIL

-1921 KTIQGKSIDDAI
+1921 KTIQGKSISEAVE
-1933 NEIILDDTAYNRS
+1933 EIINDDTAYNGAR
-1946 MVINKKINPDK
+1946 VAQRRINPNK

-1970 LIGDAMARGGAKYL
+1970 LIGDAMARGGQKYHGTTI
-1984 SSMMKPEEII
+1984 MPELII
-1994 NILGTKAHKYLY
+1994 DILGNKAKKYLY
-2006 ETYERASNLEAEMM
+2006 GTYEQASNIEAKMM
-2020 TKNVYKIKEILK
+2020 TKNVYKIRAILK
-2032 DYSHS
+2032 NYSHK
-2037 EKLLWKKQQY
+2037 EKRAWKKQQY
-2047 KLEFE
+2047 ELKFE

-2065 CMALNFGN
+2065 CMALNLGN
-2073 DINRSRLAIGFG
+2073 DINKSRLVTGFG
-2085 LTEEYLKEFVEKHM
+2085 LSEEYLKQFIEKYM

-2120 TVRVEQELNGVTLKP
+2120 TAKVEQELNGVTLKP
-2135 QQPTPFDVKLPD
+2135 QQPTPFDVKLTD
-2147 GEILH
+2147 GEIMH

-2234 VYRLVRNKQFEEYIN
+2234 VYRLIKNKNFEEYIN
-2249 KTMGRDF
+2249 KTMGQEI
-2256 YKVLNDWALNNW
+2256 YKVLDEWAVNNW
-2268 SEISEQSN
+2268 RMISQSN
-2276 NVAVKELS
+2276 NRAEGMIS
-2284 KVFRYLRTNSTL
+2284 NIFRYLRINSTF

-2302 LYPII
+2302 LFPGI
-2307 ENMTNIAPM
+2307 ENFSNIAGM

-2322 MKSLVAIADYYT
+2322 IKSLVAIADYYT
-2334 NISKYQ
+2334 NIVKYQ
-2340 EVLHKSIFMKNRLNH
+2340 EVLHKSIFMRNRINN
-2355 MDRDIKYIPG
+2355 MDRDIKYMPG

-2397 CRSYKDAYAK
+2397 CRSYKEAYIK
-2407 KLDEVKKENEA
+2407 KLNEVKKENEA
-2418 NVEKLQNAQA
+2418 NVERLQNAQA

-2437 MDLQQNALKSNFDVQ
+2437 IDLQKNALKSNFDVQ
-2452 GTNINQVGD
+2452 GTNINQVKD
-2461 FQTFVNTREE
+2461 FKIFINEREE
-2471 LNQLQKDLYMAEV
+2471 LNQLQKDLYMAEI

-2490 ELRFLTDKEILAE
+2490 ELRFLTDKEILTE
-2503 AESRSIAEAD
+2503 AENRSIAEAD
-2513 KSIREV
+2513 KAVREV
-2519 FGSGQTKDL
+2519 FGSGQVKDL

-2533 KNELVKLFTPFYT
+2533 KSEFVKLFTTFYT
-2546 FFNTQANA
+2546 FFNTTANA
-2554 ILQAYYKGKFM
+2554 ILRAYYKGKFK
-2565 KPTTTAENITRW
+2565 KPTTMTEYVTRW
-2577 LPVARSFLYRIVLT
+2577 LPLARTFMYRIVLT
-2591 SALSTML
+2591 SVISTVL
-2598 RMALLGDGSDDKH
+2598 RMALLGDGSDDKQ
-2611 KYEKVKNAE
+2611 KYEKVKNAD
-2620 GTEEKIEIPAMQRFL
+2620 GTEDKIEIPIMQRFL
-2635 TQFGKNTLSTMAG
+2635 TQFGKNTLSTMTG

-2656 ASFFINQ
+2656 ASFFIN
-2663 EFEGTDYGRG
+2663 ESFDGTDYGRG
-2673 ISFSTVALAG
+2673 IGFSNVALAG
-2683 GEKITALYKLLD
+2683 GEKIAALYKLLD
-2695 KKAEKDL
+2695 KKAERDL

-2719 AKKRKTMLED
+2719 AKKRKTMMND

-2740 YADIAKASGEI
+2740 YADIAKATGEI

-2770 FTTMQYIADGD
+2770 FTTMQYLADGD

-2789 NIIWSALF
+2789 NIIWSVIF

-2803 RVIPEKPKQPKKKGK
+2803 RVVPEKPKEPKKKKK
-2818 SKNVRR
+2818 SKTRR

>member
-1 MPFNID
+1 MALDVNKFND
-7 KMREITADIRKQKQE
+7 LVNQKVAEKQQPPEEEK
-22 QQEQQDSS
+22 S
-30 IFEKIG
+30 IFEQIG
-36 QAVTNTSNLQLQT
+36 EVVTNQSDINRQVAQESTEIAQDALQT
-49 AQEESQIAGDIA
+49 AGQGIDLVVNTASDINNAYHNFLDEQRNITGAYTTANINQANETGDYSFQNQAVENLQQAGQE
-61 SNVYDIASNTVSDV
+61 
-75 ADAYSDLLDAQTNLN
+75 
-90 MAYSDAGL
+90 
-98 MQSLIQGDF
+98 LI
-107 SKQIEANKTIPEVG
+107 
-121 KSATKFLYSPLRATS
+121 YSPLKQVS
-136 RAIVNRYADDDT
+136 RAIVNRYSDGNESILQDV
-148 SEIQNFAQ
+148 AQ
-156 GLQESNA
+156 GIQESNA

-291 RIAELK
+291 RIDELK

-352 AGSAVP
+352 AGSALP
-358 VIGNVG
+358 G
-364 GSLAGAVGGGIL
+364 AGTVGGGLVGAVSGGIA
-376 NVIRTNTIRQGA
+376 NTIRANAIRQGA
-388 MQGAKLTGGYLA
+388 MQGARLTGGYLA

-430 LLSDEAAQD
+430 LLSDEAAKD

-484 AKEGIKSFF
+484 AKESIKSFF
-493 TNRANA
+493 TNRASA

-808 FYAKHNRAM
+808 FYAKHNRGM

-943 TAMTY
+943 TAMNY

-982 AKELDAEGEYTD
+982 AKQLDAEGEYTD
-994 EVIWQYTGWIKGK
+994 EVIWQYTGWVKGK

-1231 MIHSEHAIVVSD
+1231 MIHNEHAIVVSD

-1255 KLTNKEVNIIQE
+1255 KLTNKELNIIQE

-1348 VNDWASWKNEKSIN
+1348 VNDWASWKNEKSID

-1495 RWHKEATEEAKE
+1495 RWHEEATEEAKE

-1673 VKNVMNALNKLR
+1673 VKSVMNALNKLR

-1882 EITSRS
+1882 EITSHS

-2037 EKLLWKKQQY
+2037 EKLSWKKQQY

-2052 DGTVENLSKENII
+2052 DGTVENLSKENVI
-2065 CMALNFGN
+2065 CMALNLGN
-2073 DINRSRLAIGFG
+2073 DINRSRLAVGFG

-2223 HNIAYRIPARD
+2223 HNITHRIPARD
-2234 VYRLVRNKQFEEYIN
+2234 VYRLVKNKQFEEYVNRTMGKEIYQVLDEWAVDNWRVIPEASNN
-2249 KTMGRDF
+2249 KTVQ
-2256 YKVLNDWALNNW
+2256 KV
-2268 SEISEQSN
+2268 S
-2276 NVAVKELS
+2276 KMLS
-2284 KVFRYLRTNSTL
+2284 YLRTNSTL

-2461 FQTFVNTREE
+2461 FKTFVNTREE

-2528 ASIQN
+2528 ASIQ
-2533 KNELVKLFTPFYT
+2533 KGGELLKLFTPFYT

-2554 ILQAYYKGKFM
+2554 ILQAFYKGKFM
-2565 KPTTTAENITRW
+2565 KPTTMGENITRW

-2656 ASFFINQ
+2656 ASFFIN
-2663 EFEGTDYGRG
+2663 ESFEGTDYGRG
-2673 ISFSTVALAG
+2673 IGFSNVALAG

-2740 YADIAKASGEI
+2740 YADIAKATGEI

>member
-1 MPFNID
+1 MALDVNKFND
-7 KMREITADIRKQKQE
+7 LVNQKVAEKQQPPEEEK
-22 QQEQQDSS
+22 S
-30 IFEKIG
+30 IFEQIG
-36 QAVTNTSNLQLQT
+36 EVVTNQSDINRQVAQESTEIAQDALQT
-49 AQEESQIAGDIA
+49 AGQGIDLVVNTASDINNAYHNFLDEQRNITGAYTTANINQANETGDYSFQNQAVENLQQAGQE
-61 SNVYDIASNTVSDV
+61 
-75 ADAYSDLLDAQTNLN
+75 
-90 MAYSDAGL
+90 
-98 MQSLIQGDF
+98 LI
-107 SKQIEANKTIPEVG
+107 
-121 KSATKFLYSPLRATS
+121 YSPLKQVS
-136 RAIVNRYADDDT
+136 RAIVNRYSDDNESILQDVT
-148 SEIQNFAQ
+148 Q
-156 GLQESNA
+156 GIQESNA

-223 NEFPELKNIA
+223 DEFPELKNIA

-291 RIAELK
+291 RIDELK

-352 AGSAVP
+352 AGSALP
-358 VIGNVG
+358 GAGTVG
-364 GSLAGAVGGGIL
+364 GGLVGAVGGGIA
-376 NVIRTNTIRQGA
+376 NTIRANAIRQGA
-388 MQGAKLTGGYLA
+388 MQGARLTGGYLA

-493 TNRANA
+493 TNRASA

-653 KQDLETLAKTAGYTQ
+653 KQDLETLTKTAGYTQ

-777 DDQLNE
+777 DDQINE

-982 AKELDAEGEYTD
+982 AKQLDAEGEYTD
-994 EVIWQYTGWIKGK
+994 EVIWQYTGWVKGK

-1032 ITLANSFDETNSIS
+1032 ITLANSFNETNSIS

-1070 EKIYPLE
+1070 EKSKSIE
-1077 KRASMREGTDNG
+1077 HQASARDVDING
-1089 KKVKTI
+1089 KKLSVI
-1095 VLNDNLD
+1095 VINDRLNVDTD
-1102 FNEEYM
+1102 KM
-1108 KASMLH
+1108 KINIVH
-1114 EIQHLIQRIEGFAG
+1114 EIQHLIQKIEGFAG
-1128 GGNLNSRQ
+1128 GGNLNSKQ
-1136 EILNQLYDE
+1136 EILDQLYDE
-1145 IPNEIKAYRN
+1145 VLKEIKAYN
-1155 SYWKS
+1155 SAFWKS
-1160 RMESETLKQEGKSE
+1160 KAQSENLRKEGTSE

-1187 KAKLYWKLDNEDDM
+1187 KAKLYWDLQKIDDIE
-1201 YVYLNLG
+1201 VYMNLG

-1217 NRRDNKDFNLINKP
+1217 NRVGRGDYNLLNKP
-1231 MIHSEHAIVVSD
+1231 TIHDENAIVSSD

-1289 ETTTNIKGDITL
+1289 ETTANIKGDITL

-1348 VNDWASWKNEKSIN
+1348 VNDWASWKNEKSID

-1381 NAQNA
+1381 NAKNA

-1495 RWHKEATEEAKE
+1495 RWHKEAIEEAKE

-1628 RIFNEKVKLINKIGS
+1628 RIFKEKVKLINKIGS

-1673 VKNVMNALNKLR
+1673 VKSVMNALNKLR

-1793 QYISAAMAQKALK
+1793 QYISSAMAQKALK

-1957 GGLGYNDLVDKIP
+1957 GGIGYNDLVDKIP

-2037 EKLLWKKQQY
+2037 EKLSWKKQQY

-2065 CMALNFGN
+2065 CMALNLGN
-2073 DINRSRLAIGFG
+2073 DINRSRLAVGFG

-2165 KSNRANEQ
+2165 KSNRVNEQ

-2223 HNIAYRIPARD
+2223 HNITHRIPARD
-2234 VYRLVRNKQFEEYIN
+2234 VYRLVKNKQFEEYVNRTMGKEIYQVLDEWAVDNWRVIPEASNN
-2249 KTMGRDF
+2249 KTVQ
-2256 YKVLNDWALNNW
+2256 KV
-2268 SEISEQSN
+2268 S
-2276 NVAVKELS
+2276 KMLS
-2284 KVFRYLRTNSTL
+2284 YLRTNSTL

-2528 ASIQN
+2528 ASIQ
-2533 KNELVKLFTPFYT
+2533 KGGELLKLFTPFYT

-2565 KPTTTAENITRW
+2565 KPTTMGENITRW

-2656 ASFFINQ
+2656 ASFFIN
-2663 EFEGTDYGRG
+2663 ESFEGTDYGRG
-2673 ISFSTVALAG
+2673 IGFSNVALAG

-2707 EAKWQA
+2707 EAKWQT